1 MWVEFSASAGESF
14 TITCGDVQADGGGE
28 ATLGCARRAK
38 RHEEVEEVEKL
49 HDPISVQVAGA
60 RGGA

>member
-1 MWVEFSASAGESF
+1 MQVEFSASAGDSF
-14 TITCGDVQADGGGE
+14 TIACGDAQDDEGGE
-28 ATLGCARRAK
+28 VTLGCARRAE

-49 HDPISVQVAGA
+49 HHPISVQVSGA